1 MSKGFFELMVYK
13 LGSKA
18 EVRDKVE
25 PKCHEQFF
33 MHAYDLPLEKRILP
47 ADKPIVLLVFVTYL

>member
-1 MSKGFFELMVYK
+1 MVYK

-18 EVRDKVE
+18 EVKDKVE

-33 MHAYDLPLEKRILP
+33 MHVYDLIGKKDSASRW
-47 ADKPIVLLVFVTYL
+47 ANSLLVFVTYL